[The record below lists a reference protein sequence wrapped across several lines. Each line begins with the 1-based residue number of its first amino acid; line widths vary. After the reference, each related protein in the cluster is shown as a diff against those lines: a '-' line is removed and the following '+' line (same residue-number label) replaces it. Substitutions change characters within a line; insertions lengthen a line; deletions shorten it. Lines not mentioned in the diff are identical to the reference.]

1 MNRRRGTFFL
11 ACVVSLLAVSAAC
24 WLLWGRSIPDTW
36 VAVERTPRIWP
47 DYVDTVIPPNIAPL
61 NFAIQ
66 EPGVAY
72 RVRLHAANS
81 EDIDIAS
88 TSPSIVIPQRAWR
101 TLLEENRGGRLG
113 MDVYVQQPSGSW
125 SRFAT
130 IENVIAQEDID
141 SHLAYRL
148 LGAVFVNWGHI
159 GIYQRELQS
168 YDEQPILRNASFENG
183 CVNCHAF
190 SGGRPEN
197 FSLHVRPPS
206 KKPFAGG
213 MIAGHGGQVRR
224 IVSRS
229 KAVPTLPTYT
239 AWHPNAPLAAVSLT
253 RSEQFM
259 HGGGKEVRE
268 VYDRTSDLALVNV
281 NTGEV
286 ASTREISDP
295 DRLETF
301 PCWSADGQYLYFCSA
316 PARDLDP
323 SLPPFVGCE
332 TVRYDLMRIR
342 YDVDTN
348 AWGPLQGV
356 LTAEQTGL
364 SISEPRISPDGRF
377 LLFCM
382 ADHGAFPVLQADCDL
397 YLMDLTKGD
406 RFPFRPLA
414 KANSPSADSWHC
426 WSSNS
431 RWIVFSSKR
440 GNGLFARPQF
450 CYIDQEGNEHKPFV
464 LPQQDPL
471 FYDSYLKT
479 YNVPELLRGPVRVK
493 EEQLVQAILS
503 TATATADDK
512 ARTDYAAPN

>member
-1 MNRRRGTFFL
+1 
-11 ACVVSLLAVSAAC
+11 
-24 WLLWGRSIPDTW
+24 
-36 VAVERTPRIWP
+36 
-47 DYVDTVIPPNIAPL
+47 
-61 NFAIQ
+61 
-66 EPGVAY
+66 
-72 RVRLHAANS
+72 
-81 EDIDIAS
+81 
-88 TSPSIVIPQRAWR
+88 
-101 TLLEENRGGRLG
+101 
-113 MDVYVQQPSGSW
+113 
-125 SRFAT
+125 
-130 IENVIAQEDID
+130 
-141 SHLAYRL
+141 
-148 LGAVFVNWGHI
+148 
-159 GIYQRELQS
+159 
-168 YDEQPILRNASFENG
+168 
-183 CVNCHAF
+183 
-190 SGGRPEN
+190 
-197 FSLHVRPPS
+197 
-206 KKPFAGG
+206 
-213 MIAGHGGQVRR
+213 
-224 IVSRS
+224 
-229 KAVPTLPTYT
+229 
-239 AWHPNAPLAAVSLT
+239 
-253 RSEQFM
+253 M

-268 VYDRTSDLALVNV
+268 VYDRSSDLALVNV

-286 ASTREISDP
+286 SSISAISDP

-316 PARDLDP
+316 PSRDLDP

-348 AWGPLQGV
+348 VWGPLQGV

-397 YLMDLTKGD
+397 YLMDLTQGD

-479 YNVPELLRGPVRVK
+479 YNVPELLCGPVRVK

-503 TATATADDK
+503 TATVAADDK